1 MNWFETV
8 KSAVTVKQAA
18 EYYGCKVNRG
28 DMICCPFHDDRH
40 PSMKLNRDYFCCFGC
55 GATGDVIDFVA
66 RLFGLSSYEAAKKL
80 AYRCMFFN
88 LRLEM
93 EAYLRY
99 EKAFERIVSGCPAV
113 EWEDDEYD
121 PDEV

>member
-1 MNWFETV
+1 MKKHSKLVILT
-8 KSAVTVKQAA
+8 SL
-18 EYYGCKVNRG
+18 GC
-28 DMICCPFHDDRH
+28 F
-40 PSMKLNRDYFCCFGC
+40 YCFQQRRILRC
-55 GATGDVIDFVA
+55 
-66 RLFGLSSYEAAKKL
+66 
-80 AYRCMFFN
+80 YRCMFFN

-99 EKAFERIVSGCPAV
+99 EKTFGRIVSGCPAA

>member
-1 MNWFETV
+1 MTMNQKKALYAFGSPDREAT
-8 KSAVTVKQAA
+8 
-18 EYYGCKVNRG
+18 VNRFCTLAELALA
-28 DMICCPFHDDRH
+28 IARELNAPTADRW
-40 PSMKLNRDYFCCFGC
+40 
-55 GATGDVIDFVA
+55 
-66 RLFGLSSYEAAKKL
+66 
-80 AYRCMFFN
+80 YRCMFFN

>member
-1 MNWFETV
+1 M
-8 KSAVTVKQAA
+8 
-18 EYYGCKVNRG
+18 
-28 DMICCPFHDDRH
+28 
-40 PSMKLNRDYFCCFGC
+40 L
-55 GATGDVIDFVA
+55 
-66 RLFGLSSYEAAKKL
+66 
-80 AYRCMFFN
+80 FN

>member
-1 MNWFETV
+1 MQFKSIFLAIAREMNTPT
-8 KSAVTVKQAA
+8 A
-18 EYYGCKVNRG
+18 
-28 DMICCPFHDDRH
+28 DRW
-40 PSMKLNRDYFCCFGC
+40 
-55 GATGDVIDFVA
+55 
-66 RLFGLSSYEAAKKL
+66 
-80 AYRCMFFN
+80 YRCMFFN

-99 EKAFERIVSGCPAV
+99 EKAFERIVSSCPAA

>member
-1 MNWFETV
+1 MTMNQKKALYAFGSPDREAT
-8 KSAVTVKQAA
+8 
-18 EYYGCKVNRG
+18 VNR
-28 DMICCPFHDDRH
+28 
-40 PSMKLNRDYFCCFGC
+40 FCTLAELAPDPAVKRFFL
-55 GATGDVIDFVA
+55 AI
-66 RLFGLSSYEAAKKL
+66 AKEMN
-80 AYRCMFFN
+80 APTADSWYRCMFFH

-99 EKAFERIVSGCPAV
+99 EKAFERIVGGCPAEDCEDGMEYNE